1 MSVSQLLIFARVF
14 KSPLRIDNK
23 IYVVLRSLDPFAEF
37 HLSNC
42 CLGFISYVLLLRQ
55 IVTVFQRKIL
65 GIFSSFLQKEI
76 KRIFVN
82 IFNRNKVEKK
92 VKKYCNLVEIT
103 KRRKHLYIFSLHL

>member
-42 CLGFISYVLLLRQ
+42 CLGFISYVLLLLGNAAFKEKFTNCYNTSKKISRNSFKFS
-55 IVTVFQRKIL
+55 TERNLENFRK
-65 GIFSSFLQKEI
+65 
-76 KRIFVN
+76 
-82 IFNRNKVEKK
+82 
-92 VKKYCNLVEIT
+92 
-103 KRRKHLYIFSLHL
+103 YI